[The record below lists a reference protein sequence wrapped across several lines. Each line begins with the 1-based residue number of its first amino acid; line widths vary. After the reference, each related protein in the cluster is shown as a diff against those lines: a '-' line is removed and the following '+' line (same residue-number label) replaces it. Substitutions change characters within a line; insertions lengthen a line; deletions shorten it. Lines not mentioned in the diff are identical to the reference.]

1 MKKITLVLLALL
13 FLLAGCSG
21 PAHPAPA
28 AEPEQAAA
36 ETRAQEPTPPPE
48 TAAPAE
54 PEAEY
59 SPNAVDLYFPA
70 NPTTGYEWSY
80 EVENPE
86 VVELEGKYFPDGFS
100 GLIGAGG
107 TQWYR
112 IRGLSEGVTSVTF
125 RYARS
130 WESEAIDTYLYR
142 IQVDEKGN
150 VLIWG
155 VEVA

>member
-1 MKKITLVLLALL
+1 MEKVSLVLLTLL
-13 FLLAGCSG
+13 LLLAGCSG
-21 PAHPAPA
+21 PTHPASDA
-28 AEPEQAAA
+28 APEQAALQ
-36 ETRAQEPTPPPE
+36 TQAQELTPPPE

-54 PEAEY
+54 PEAEH

-80 EVENPE
+80 ELENPE

-100 GLIGAGG
+100 GLIGSGG
-107 TQWYR
+107 SQWYR

>member
-1 MKKITLVLLALL
+1 M
-13 FLLAGCSG
+13 
-21 PAHPAPA
+21 
-28 AEPEQAAA
+28 
-36 ETRAQEPTPPPE
+36 
-48 TAAPAE
+48 
-54 PEAEY
+54 
-59 SPNAVDLYFPA
+59 DLYFPA

-100 GLIGAGG
+100 GLIGSGG
-107 TQWYR
+107 SQWYR

-130 WESEAIDTYLYR
+130 WESEAITTYLYR
-142 IQVDEKGN
+142 MQVDTRGN

-155 VEVA
+155 VEVG